1 MSKPPIPKE
10 QDPTEWG
17 IFFKTEMKMNKIRRG
32 IDQAEKFSADEI
44 RVLIGEMVLECQK
57 PPYNQIEKVI
67 IQNVVKDAVLNDPDF
82 FYFTVSWIRK
92 ILNKWWYL
100 SGWKHVEKL
109 QREKEAEAEKNKPVP
124 SKNEYE
130 DLLITAELE
139 LKRRAQE
146 TPEWMKNQRHV
157 KFNSFSGSESKS
169 NLERKGVSY
178 SNNMTVEDY
187 VFRECIL
194 KAKSDFYVRRVSF
207 SLNEFIVN
215 DYKMFAESESDA
227 KVIYEDAKQRYPDA
241 LKRFLVNQKV

>member
-109 QREKEAEAEKNKPVP
+109 EREREAEAERNKPVP
-124 SKNEYE
+124 VSNPHLDVDAMLESYKRSLLLEASKIKEVPKME
-130 DLLITAELE
+130 RKQIVKEGAE
-139 LKRRAQE
+139 
-146 TPEWMKNQRHV
+146 W
-157 KFNSFSGSESKS
+157 KS
-169 NLERKGVSY
+169 NLERKGLTY
-178 SNNMTVEDY
+178 SNGLTPEYVE
-187 VFRECIL
+187 L
-194 KAKSDFYVRRVSF
+194 KSKIQITATRFYEKRTSF
-207 SLNEFIVN
+207 SDLKVFPVN
-215 DYKMFAESESDA
+215 DFEIFAASEKDA
-227 KVIYEDAKQRYPDA
+227 IEIYSLAIKKD
-241 LKRFLVNQKV
+241 